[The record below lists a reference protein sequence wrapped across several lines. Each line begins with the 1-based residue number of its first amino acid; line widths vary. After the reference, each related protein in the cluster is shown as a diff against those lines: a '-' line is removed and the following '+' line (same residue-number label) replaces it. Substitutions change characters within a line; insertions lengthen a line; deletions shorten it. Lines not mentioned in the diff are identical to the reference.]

1 MEVIISNYPEEL
13 TFPQEYIDNVK
24 AAAEMVGKLYDV
36 ENGEV
41 SVTLTN
47 NEYIHT
53 LNKQYRGID
62 RPTDV
67 LSFALNESE
76 EPEIEGEPEV
86 DVLGDLIISVER
98 AEEQAA
104 DFGHSVRREMAFLTV
119 HGMLHLLGYDH
130 MEEAD
135 RLEME
140 EEQRYVMEQLGIR
153 HDFVRLEDAGIHGN
167 SHMMMLEKNNLDIAD
182 YLINWI
188 SDNGL

>member
-1 MEVIISNYPEEL
+1 MEVIISNYPEDL
-13 TFPQEYIDNVK
+13 AVPQEYIDNVVT
-24 AAAEMVGKLYDV
+24 AAEMVGRLYGV

-47 NEYIHT
+47 NVYIHT

-76 EPEIEGEPEV
+76 EPAVHGGM
-86 DVLGDLIISVER
+86 DANVLGDLIISVER

-130 MEEAD
+130 MEDEE
-135 RLEME
+135 REEME
-140 EEQRYVMEQLGIR
+140 AEQRFVMEKLGISR
-153 HDFVRLEDAGIHGN
+153 E
-167 SHMMMLEKNNLDIAD
+167 
-182 YLINWI
+182 
-188 SDNGL
+188 

>member
-1 MEVIISNYPEEL
+1 MNVIISNYPEDL
-13 TFPQEYIDNVK
+13 TFPQEIIDNVTT
-24 AAAEMVGKLYDV
+24 AAEMVGKLYGV

-47 NEYIHT
+47 NEYIHQ

-76 EPEIEGEPEV
+76 EPEIEDGPDV
-86 DVLGDLIISVER
+86 NVLGDLIISVER
-98 AEEQAA
+98 AQEQAA
-104 DFGHSVRREMAFLTV
+104 DYGHSVRREVAFLTV

-140 EEQRYVMEQLGIR
+140 AEQRFVMEKLGIPR
-153 HDFVRLEDAGIHGN
+153 E
-167 SHMMMLEKNNLDIAD
+167 
-182 YLINWI
+182 
-188 SDNGL
+188 

>member
-13 TFPQEYIDNVK
+13 AVPQEYVDNVA
-24 AAAEMVGKLYDV
+24 AAAEMVGRLYGV

-41 SVTLTN
+41 SITLTDN
-47 NEYIHT
+47 AYIHK

-76 EPEIEGEPEV
+76 EPEIEGGMTV
-86 DVLGDLIISVER
+86 NVLGDLIISVER

-130 MEEAD
+130 MEDEE
-135 RLEME
+135 REEME
-140 EEQRYVMEQLGIR
+140 AEQRFVMEKLGISR
-153 HDFVRLEDAGIHGN
+153 E
-167 SHMMMLEKNNLDIAD
+167 
-182 YLINWI
+182 
-188 SDNGL
+188 